1 MRFRVE
7 VAGNGDVAPPGLVFL
22 FAMFGSFLWV
32 VHNSSATPA
41 ADEIRVQKKRVVKDA
56 LIAKNGII
64 RAIWGLRYG
73 SRKRKS
79 DCRVSAE

>member
-1 MRFRVE
+1 M
-7 VAGNGDVAPPGLVFL
+7 GNGDVAPSGLVFL
-22 FAMFGSFLWV
+22 FAMFGSFLCCCF
-32 VHNSSATPA
+32 NSPATPA
-41 ADEIRVQKKRVVKDA
+41 ADEIRVQKKRAVSDA

-73 SRKRKS
+73 SRDRKS

>member
-1 MRFRVE
+1 MHNSGIGEFAAFRI
-7 VAGNGDVAPPGLVFL
+7 GVFVCHVWLL
-22 FAMFGSFLWV
+22 FWV
-32 VHNSSATPA
+32 VHNSPATPA
-41 ADEIRVQKKRVVKDA
+41 ADEIWVQKKRVVSDA

-73 SRKRKS
+73 IRKRKP